1 MKNIHFRFC
10 YSLIVLGLSIGS
22 GTLFSQQP
30 AATSPAGYALDSIF
44 NPRRAPA
51 QKTMG
56 LLQRSFLDLVETSQT
71 DLEIALV
78 IDGTDSMADDIQGVR
93 ATLSSMLEDLRKYKG
108 DHVRCAL
115 VIYRDSGAS
124 SGEVTVPLREFTE
137 DVAVLQA
144 AIGQVTPESGSPY
157 FLELPDLG
165 IHQALSQLPWSEDED
180 TSRWLLLFGDAPP
193 YDPDFQE
200 AETGA
205 RRRYDTD
212 LLVELAQRKDVQIS
226 CVLCTSREDEQEAYQ
241 QVLDKTRQFMNRL
254 ATESGGLMLDLSYPD
269 IRNALVEAARTERVE
284 HQRIGVITR
293 EEIEAARDQ
302 AAAEQL
308 TVAPGRRLRLAILPH
323 MPLAEIS
330 FDPDREPVQIA
341 TELREK
347 FRMVPEA
354 DVKSPVDVE
363 RALRRLKSGNVPPDD
378 WLQALALRLGVDYV
392 VWGTYRRDQVL
403 VQVKS
408 AIYGKADGQK
418 VAEAAVLTSA
428 TLKETD
434 LAGNVAGR
442 LMLTTF
448 ERDTAPDLVAAF
460 AAMQQNANLNQ
471 DVLTPVSSTTD
482 GRTVLMAGFEA
493 LEQALGYPLDSGE
506 AQTLLGRAERSLLQA
521 TQAEPRNP
529 FAQMVLA
536 SCLFNQAER
545 LAQEGL
551 EQEVEAKLQ
560 QFSEAL
566 KRAYRLRD
574 NTRMKHLQ
582 TEIEADYQL
591 LIKKDHAEAVRL
603 YESLAQATRDTKLHV
618 ALRAHWMLA
627 GIFSGDWDVDAS
639 AVDPKKAR
647 QHLVQILAH
656 WPDSDEAGFIKRQL
670 RWDEEE
676 GHNQFEHFP
685 REHTPMAS
693 EIY

>member
-1 MKNIHFRFC
+1 MKNIHFRIC
-10 YSLIVLGLSIGS
+10 YGLIVLGLSAGS
-22 GTLFSQQP
+22 TTLFSQEP
-30 AATSPAGYALDSIF
+30 AETSPAGYALDSIF

-51 QKTMG
+51 QRSMG
-56 LLQRSFLDLVETSQT
+56 LLQRSFLDLVESSQT

-78 IDGTDSMADDIQGVR
+78 IDGTDSMADDMQGVR
-93 ATLSSMLEDLRKYKG
+93 NALSNMIEDLRKYKG
-108 DHVRCAL
+108 DHVRSAL
-115 VIYRDSGAS
+115 VIYRDLGAS
-124 SGEVTVPLREFTE
+124 SGEVMVPLREFTT
-137 DVAVLQA
+137 DVSVLQE
-144 AIGQVTPESGSPY
+144 AIGQVAPESGSPY
-157 FLELPDLG
+157 FPELPDLG
-165 IHQALSQLPWSEDED
+165 VHQALSQLPWSEGDE
-180 TSRWLLLFGDAPP
+180 TSRWLILFGDAPP
-193 YDPDFQE
+193 YDPDFHE

-212 LLVELAQRKDVQIS
+212 LLVELAERKGVQIN
-226 CVLCTSREDEQEAYQ
+226 CVLCTSRQEEQEAYQ

-269 IRNALVEAARTERVE
+269 IRQALVEAARTERVE

-302 AAAEQL
+302 AVAEQL
-308 TVAPGRRLRLAILPH
+308 TVAPGKRLRFAVLPH
-323 MPLAEIS
+323 MPLAELS
-330 FDPDREPVQIA
+330 FDPDQEPVQIA
-341 TELREK
+341 AELREK

-363 RALRRLKSGNVPPDD
+363 RALRRLKSSNVAPDK
-378 WLQALALRLGVDYV
+378 WLQALALRLRVDYL
-392 VWGTYRRDQVL
+392 VWGTYRRDQGL

-448 ERDTAPDLVAAF
+448 ERDAAPDLVAAF
-460 AAMQQNANLNQ
+460 AAMRQNANLNQ

-493 LEQALGYPLDSGE
+493 LEQALGYPINSAEAKVLLD
-506 AQTLLGRAERSLLQA
+506 RAERNLLEA
-521 TQAEPRNP
+521 TQTEPRNP

-545 LAQEGL
+545 LSQEGKQ
-551 EQEVEAKLQ
+551 QEVEAKLQ
-560 QFSEAL
+560 KFSEAL

-574 NTRMKHLQ
+574 DTRLKHLQ
-582 TEIEADYQL
+582 AEIEADYQL
-591 LIKKDHAEAVRL
+591 LIKKDHVEAIKI

-627 GIFSGDWDVDAS
+627 GIFSGDWNVDPS

-647 QHLVQILAH
+647 VHLVQILAH
-656 WPDSDEAGFIKRQL
+656 WPESAEAAFIKRQL
-670 RWDEEE
+670 RWDEDE
-676 GHNQFEHFP
+676 GRNQFEHFP
-685 REHTPMAS
+685 REHAPMAS